1 MKIGVVLCYG
11 LYGPERTDYSQYLDF
26 VAQEIDKRGL
36 KKVIICGG
44 FNVPERPND
53 SEAATVQDYLLSV
66 KPGFTNYILE
76 EKSINTNQ
84 NLEFAAQSLGEE
96 DEVVVYGDLIRLAK
110 IIWIAMHFLL
120 KVPKGEIYK
129 SLHEFAYAK
138 DLHKELPGEFNYRNL
153 KVVGF
158 DWPGRT
164 KEETIRQIF
173 ATLLDV
179 MELYDKEF
187 ERMGVE
193 QRKKDYR
200 LS

>member
-1 MKIGVVLCYG
+1 M
-11 LYGPERTDYSQYLDF
+11 
-26 VAQEIDKRGL
+26 
-36 KKVIICGG
+36 
-44 FNVPERPND
+44 
-53 SEAATVQDYLLSV
+53 
-66 KPGFTNYILE
+66 
-76 EKSINTNQ
+76 
-84 NLEFAAQSLGEE
+84 
-96 DEVVVYGDLIRLAK
+96 
-110 IIWIAMHFLL
+110 
-120 KVPKGEIYK
+120 
-129 SLHEFAYAK
+129 
-138 DLHKELPGEFNYRNL
+138 PGEFNYRNL